1 MGLLK
6 KLLFLNISQV
16 KSVQG
21 QLVAIINIV
30 AVVGGAFLFGYKAVE
45 YSLNEPDITKV
56 DSNGLFFDT

>member
-1 MGLLK
+1 
-6 KLLFLNISQV
+6 
-16 KSVQG
+16 VQG